1 MSPGQ
6 RACEKTIVP
15 ITFLLPQ
22 QKKQATAMASASP
35 FHALSPLKQASH
47 AHQIQALYAM
57 DPCFSILCSKKSST
71 QVCNL
76 HHMRQARVLKISLTT
91 LDYTCLCNVAFIM

>member
-1 MSPGQ
+1 MWYAMSPGQ

-57 DPCFSILCSKKSST
+57 DPCFSILCSNPFSVPRKVVHKF
-71 QVCNL
+71 
-76 HHMRQARVLKISLTT
+76 AI
-91 LDYTCLCNVAFIM
+91 YITCDKHVF